1 MADFLNLKH
10 LRVVAH
16 EDKVD
21 HYLVLAEEGRIKP
34 LLYPFCKG
42 PLNKFFARPHLA
54 VVTQ

>member
-34 LLYPFCKG
+34 LVYPFCKG